1 MNEPA
6 VTEPAVNEPAVTEP
20 AVNEPAV
27 NDIVDLQKRVET
39 AGGHFSQ
46 MAEQHRT
53 DGMRLARLLE
63 SVEKRFARSRLEIDR
78 LGSELTR
85 SRAENQKLHGLL
97 QSLIAAAEDC
107 GRVDSSE
114 AMSGLERR
122 MSSLLS
128 GTAADPDSSPADDKA
143 GDEDPPSTAGGRTA
157 EPSGAESR
165 TPAKVLADGA
175 ASSDPASEEDLNAVS
190 RIIQKIS
197 LLTGDFVDQKDPPA
211 SGGTVERLAAKSG

>member
-1 MNEPA
+1 MN
-6 VTEPAVNEPAVTEP
+6 EPAVNEPAVT
-20 AVNEPAV
+20 EPAV

-39 AGGHFSQ
+39 AGDHFSQ

-85 SRAENQKLHGLL
+85 SREENQQLRDLL
-97 QSLIAAAEDC
+97 QSLISAAEDC
-107 GRVDSSE
+107 GQVDRGE

-122 MSSLLS
+122 LGSLLS
-128 GTAADPDSSPADDKA
+128 ETAAEPGDSPAEDEAD
-143 GDEDPPSTAGGRTA
+143 DEDPLSTAGGRTA
-157 EPSGAESR
+157 EPSGAESL
-165 TPAKVLADGA
+165 TPAKVSADGA

-211 SGGTVERLAAKSG
+211 NGGTVERLAAKTG